1 MPAAAGGNRDGPM
14 TTPLQ
19 LVFAVPQEAAPLRR
33 RGLPAGVAP
42 ALCGMGPANARR
54 WITGVLAAGRPAA
67 VLTGGFAGG
76 LDPALRA
83 GDVVFDAAELAA
95 LAGVLA
101 GLGARP
107 ATFAARD
114 RIAVTPADKAAL
126 RAATGA
132 DAVEM
137 ESAEI
142 RRLCRAAGV
151 PSATVRV
158 VSDAA
163 DEALPLDFNRLVTPD
178 WRLSPARLAAAVL
191 ARPWKIPALLRLG
204 RTSAAA
210 AGRLADVLAAA
221 LARRDRWLPR

>member
-1 MPAAAGGNRDGPM
+1 
-14 TTPLQ
+14 
-19 LVFAVPQEAAPLRR
+19 
-33 RGLPAGVAP
+33 
-42 ALCGMGPANARR
+42 
-54 WITGVLAAGRPAA
+54 

-76 LDPALRA
+76 LHPALRP
-83 GDVVFDAAELAA
+83 GDVVFEAAELAA
-95 LAGVLA
+95 LAGTLA

-107 ATFAARD
+107 AVFAARD
-114 RIAVTPADKAAL
+114 RIAVTAAEKAAL

-137 ESAEI
+137 ESEEI
-142 RRLCRAAGV
+142 RRHCRAAGV
-151 PSATVRV
+151 LAATIRV
-158 VSDAA
+158 ISDAA

-191 ARPWKIPALLRLG
+191 ARPWRIPALLRLG

-221 LARRDRWLPR
+221 LERRDRWLPR